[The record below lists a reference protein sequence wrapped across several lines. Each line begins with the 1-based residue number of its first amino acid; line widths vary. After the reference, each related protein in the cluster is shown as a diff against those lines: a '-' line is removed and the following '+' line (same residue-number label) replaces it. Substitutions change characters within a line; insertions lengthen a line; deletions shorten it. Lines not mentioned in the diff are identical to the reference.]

1 MKAKMKAVI
10 CFLILIAAVL
20 APNAKATIFVV
31 SDARSIQASGSIDT
45 NMLRTRYAIDPN
57 PSITYSGGHSV
68 SQVNTPGS
76 TAFNSS
82 VNGSE
87 SATVQYHP
95 SPNSEEVRTAYY
107 NGASSAQQQSTV
119 DAFHIYYY
127 GNVSANGWSDRMFE
141 QGAHEQS
148 SSLLEVE
155 FTVPSLTS
163 YDLDVSFVGG
173 NINILSTYLSWS
185 LSSEQHGTISGN
197 PSWLVPVH
205 LSGTLFPGDT
215 YTFTA
220 NAYAGSV
227 IDGDGG
233 NGGMIA
239 TLTVPEP
246 SSFALM
252 ITALVIFFITRQR
265 MSSRS
270 VSTAARVG

>member
-10 CFLILIAAVL
+10 CFLIMIAAVF
-20 APNAKATIFVV
+20 PSNTKATIFVV
-31 SDARSIQASGSIDT
+31 SDTRSIHASGSIDT

-68 SQVNTPGS
+68 SQVNTAGS
-76 TAFNSS
+76 SEFNSS

-95 SPNSEEVRTAYY
+95 SPNPDNSNVVYTAQY

-127 GNVSANGWSDRMFE
+127 GNVSAVGWSDRMFE
-141 QGAHEQS
+141 QGANEQA
-148 SSLLEVE
+148 SSLLEVV
-155 FTVPSLTS
+155 FTVPSQTS
-163 YDLDVSFVGG
+163 YDLDVSFLGG

-185 LSSEQHGTISGN
+185 LSSEQHGTIAGN
-197 PSWLVPVH
+197 PALLQPVH

-215 YTFTA
+215 YTFKA
-220 NAYAGSV
+220 SAYAGSV

-239 TLTVPEP
+239 ALTVPEP

-252 ITALVIFFITRQR
+252 ITALVIFLITRKR
-265 MSSRS
+265 IASH
-270 VSTAARVG
+270 TA